1 VEPLPLLNHE
11 ISFIRQQICRNL
23 GITHLFTNRIVSA
36 PMHYL
41 LMPSATAAFPMN
53 EDQISSSMQARE
65 GELVSNASDREDCV
79 ASLLAAAPGIKTLS
93 GLIAIDPQELSPS
106 ARIDYLAALERQ
118 SSWLQA
124 AMQRAIVAVAGISE
138 GKSDG
143 PFTGVDE
150 AEREDVSSALRL
162 SAGTAQM
169 RIDVA
174 RTLVNHLPNTCSALA
189 TGELSA
195 AHATVI
201 AKETAAAIRDGL
213 SEFAIFS
220 IEEKAIAH
228 AEFHTPSQVA
238 QQVRSA
244 IAKFAPATFEE
255 VVEKARD
262 SRRVSCYNDVDGMS
276 TVVAIL
282 PAADA
287 QTVMKAI
294 EAFIIKG
301 SAAWEISNDSKSS
314 ESKTSGSHSASSNTS
329 GSNTSGSNTSGS
341 NTSGSNTSGS
351 KNSDTRSADMKRADA
366 LTSLA
371 GFALA
376 ASSEDVALHRRPITV
391 NVTIDLPTLL
401 GLSENP
407 GQLAGY
413 GAIPASVARAL
424 ASDGKWKRFITDPQ
438 TGALLDYGR
447 ETYQPPQALIDFLIA
462 RDRTCRFPG
471 CRRSAALSDLDHA
484 QSWEEGGTTSLDNL
498 GALCRRH
505 HLLKTHGG
513 WGIESR
519 ADGSCT
525 WTSPLGKI
533 YQTPARSMA
542 ETV

>member
-1 VEPLPLLNHE
+1 M
-11 ISFIRQQICRNL
+11 NL
-23 GITHLFTNRIVSA
+23 AAAITTS
-36 PMHYL
+36 
-41 LMPSATAAFPMN
+41 SE
-53 EDQISSSMQARE
+53 ED
-65 GELVSNASDREDCV
+65 V
-79 ASLLAAAPGIKTLS
+79 ALLLAAAPGISTLT
-93 GLIAIDPQELSPS
+93 GLIAIDPRTLLPA
-106 ARIDYLAALERQ
+106 ARVDYLAALERQ
-118 SSWLQA
+118 TSWLQA
-124 AMQRAIVAVAGISE
+124 AMQRAIVAVAGIE
-138 GKSDG
+138 ATIADG
-143 PFTGVDE
+143 PFGGVDE

-174 RTLVNHLPNTCSALA
+174 RTLVNHLPQTCSALA
-189 TGELSA
+189 TGEISP

-201 AKETAAAIRDGL
+201 AKETASAIRDGL
-213 SEFAIFS
+213 SEFAVFS
-220 IEEKAIAH
+220 IEERAISY

-238 QQVRSA
+238 QQVRTA
-244 IAKFAPATFEE
+244 IAKFAPDTFEE

-262 SRRVSCYNDVDGMS
+262 SRRVNCYNDIDGMS

-282 PAADA
+282 PAEDA

-294 EAFIIKG
+294 EAFIVRSDRIDSD
-301 SAAWEISNDSKSS
+301 SAEGRNAQ
-314 ESKTSGSHSASSNTS
+314 
-329 GSNTSGSNTSGS
+329 
-341 NTSGSNTSGS
+341 
-351 KNSDTRSADMKRADA
+351 KNSHNEDGARNQSAGKDLRSADMKRADA
-366 LTSLA
+366 LTAIA

-376 ASSEDVALHRRPITV
+376 SKLKDVALHRRPITI

-424 ASDGKWKRFITDPQ
+424 ASDGKWRRFITDPQ
-438 TGALLDYGR
+438 TGVLLDYGR
-447 ETYQPPQALIDFLIA
+447 ETYEPPQGLIDFLIA

-484 QSWEEGGTTSLDNL
+484 QSWEDGGTTSLDNL

-505 HLLKTHGG
+505 HLLKTHSG
-513 WGIESR
+513 WSIESR

-533 YQTPARSMA
+533 YQTPVRSIL
-542 ETV
+542 EGS

>member
-1 VEPLPLLNHE
+1 
-11 ISFIRQQICRNL
+11 
-23 GITHLFTNRIVSA
+23 
-36 PMHYL
+36 
-41 LMPSATAAFPMN
+41 MN
-53 EDQISSSMQARE
+53 EDHISSSTHARE
-65 GELVSNASDREDCV
+65 GEFVSSGSDRTDCV
-79 ASLLAAAPGIKTLS
+79 ATLLAAAPGIKTLG
-93 GLIAIDPQELSPS
+93 GLIAIDPQELSPA

-220 IEEKAIAH
+220 IEQKAIAH

-262 SRRVSCYNDVDGMS
+262 CRRVSCYNDIDGMS

-301 SAAWEISNDSKSS
+301 SLEWEALNES
-314 ESKTSGSHSASSNTS
+314 ETSASNSMKSEDSNAST
-329 GSNTSGSNTSGS
+329 G
-341 NTSGSNTSGS
+341 GS
-351 KNSDTRSADMKRADA
+351 KNSDFRSADMKRADA
-366 LTSLA
+366 LTAIA

-484 QSWEEGGTTSLDNL
+484 QSWEEGGTTSLENL

-533 YQTPARSMA
+533 YQTPARSIA

>member
-1 VEPLPLLNHE
+1 
-11 ISFIRQQICRNL
+11 
-23 GITHLFTNRIVSA
+23 
-36 PMHYL
+36 
-41 LMPSATAAFPMN
+41 
-53 EDQISSSMQARE
+53 
-65 GELVSNASDREDCV
+65 
-79 ASLLAAAPGIKTLS
+79 
-93 GLIAIDPQELSPS
+93 
-106 ARIDYLAALERQ
+106 
-118 SSWLQA
+118 
-124 AMQRAIVAVAGISE
+124 
-138 GKSDG
+138 
-143 PFTGVDE
+143 
-150 AEREDVSSALRL
+150 
-162 SAGTAQM
+162 
-169 RIDVA
+169 
-174 RTLVNHLPNTCSALA
+174 
-189 TGELSA
+189 
-195 AHATVI
+195 
-201 AKETAAAIRDGL
+201 L

-238 QQVRSA
+238 QQVRSS

-282 PAADA
+282 PAEDA

-301 SAAWEISNDSKSS
+301 STVFNIPGESPVSDS
-314 ESKTSGSHSASSNTS
+314 
-329 GSNTSGSNTSGS
+329 
-341 NTSGSNTSGS
+341 
-351 KNSDTRSADMKRADA
+351 RSADMKRADA
-366 LTSLA
+366 LTAIA

-376 ASSEDVALHRRPITV
+376 ASGEEVALHRRPITV

-505 HLLKTHGG
+505 HQLKTHGG

>member
-1 VEPLPLLNHE
+1 M
-11 ISFIRQQICRNL
+11 NL
-23 GITHLFTNRIVSA
+23 AARIT
-36 PMHYL
+36 
-41 LMPSATAAFPMN
+41 
-53 EDQISSSMQARE
+53 SSSE
-65 GELVSNASDREDCV
+65 EDV
-79 ASLLAAAPGIKTLS
+79 ALLLIAAPGIATLT
-93 GLIAIDPQELSPS
+93 GLIAIDPETLVPA
-106 ARIDYLAALERQ
+106 ARVDYLAALERQ
-118 SSWLQA
+118 TSWLQA
-124 AMQRAIVAVAGISE
+124 AMQRAIVAVAGIE
-138 GKSDG
+138 ATIVDG
-143 PFTGVDE
+143 PFGGVDE

-174 RTLVNHLPNTCSALA
+174 RTLVNHLPQTCSALA
-189 TGELSA
+189 TGEISP

-201 AKETAAAIRDGL
+201 AKETASAIRDGL

-220 IEEKAIAH
+220 IEERAISH

-238 QQVRSA
+238 QKVRTA
-244 IAKFAPATFEE
+244 IAKFAPEAFEE

-262 SRRVSCYNDVDGMS
+262 SRRVNCYNDIDGMS

-282 PAADA
+282 PAEDA

-294 EAFIIKG
+294 EAFIIR
-301 SAAWEISNDSKSS
+301 SDRMDAQ
-314 ESKTSGSHSASSNTS
+314 GSHSTS
-329 GSNTSGSNTSGS
+329 DRINPKDS
-341 NTSGSNTSGS
+341 
-351 KNSDTRSADMKRADA
+351 RSADMKRADA
-366 LTSLA
+366 LTAIA

-376 ASSEDVALHRRPITV
+376 SKSEDVALHRRPITI

-424 ASDGKWKRFITDPQ
+424 ASDGKWRRFITDPQ
-438 TGALLDYGR
+438 TGVLLDYGR
-447 ETYQPPQALIDFLIA
+447 QMYEPPQGLIDFLIA

-484 QSWEEGGTTSLDNL
+484 QSWEDGGTTSLDNL

-505 HLLKTHGG
+505 HQLKTHGG
-513 WGIESR
+513 WKIESR
-519 ADGSCT
+519 SDGSCT

-533 YQTPARSMA
+533 YQTPARSIL
-542 ETV
+542 EGS

>member
-1 VEPLPLLNHE
+1 
-11 ISFIRQQICRNL
+11 
-23 GITHLFTNRIVSA
+23 
-36 PMHYL
+36 MHYL
-41 LMPSATAAFPMN
+41 HMPSATAAIPTN
-53 EDQISSSMQARE
+53 EDLNSSSTHARE
-65 GELVSNASDREDCV
+65 GHLALSISSREDCV
-79 ASLLAAAPGIKTLS
+79 ATLLAAAPGIKTLG
-93 GLIAIDPQELSPS
+93 GLIAIDPQDLSPA

-201 AKETAAAIRDGL
+201 ARETATAIRDGL

-238 QQVRSA
+238 LQVRNA

-282 PAADA
+282 PAEDA

-301 SAAWEISNDSKSS
+301 STELNINENSSVSHAGNTGDRKVDTRDLVGKISN
-314 ESKTSGSHSASSNTS
+314 SHIA
-329 GSNTSGSNTSGS
+329 
-341 NTSGSNTSGS
+341 
-351 KNSDTRSADMKRADA
+351 DTRSADMKRADA

-376 ASSEDVALHRRPITV
+376 ASSEDVALHRRPITI

-505 HLLKTHGG
+505 HQLKTHGG
-513 WGIESR
+513 WAIESR

-533 YQTPARSMA
+533 YQTPARPIA
-542 ETV
+542 ESV